1 MTAPDRASEKTQP
14 TAGFWDHVDALRG
27 VLLRCALTVA
37 LLAAAVCAVM
47 PWIFDNVI
55 LAPCRPDFP
64 LYRWLGHISSWWGA
78 GDMEELHVELINIRL
93 ASQFFIHMSTSLWL
107 ALALAF
113 PIVIYQLWRFVAPG
127 LYENEKRGARKA
139 FLAGNAMFYL
149 GVAAGYFL
157 VFPLTLR
164 FLAQYQLSAMIPNQ
178 VSLDSYMDNFL
189 VLILVMGIIFELPLV
204 CWMLGR
210 MGLLHRSFFT
220 AYRRHAIV
228 GLMALAAVVTPTGD
242 PFTLMVVFLPIY
254 LLWESGALLI
264 PKDADTAASD
274 TPEA

>member
-1 MTAPDRASEKTQP
+1 
-14 TAGFWDHVDALRG
+14 
-27 VLLRCALTVA
+27 
-37 LLAAAVCAVM
+37 
-47 PWIFDNVI
+47 
-55 LAPCRPDFP
+55 
-64 LYRWLGHISSWWGA
+64 
-78 GDMEELHVELINIRL
+78 
-93 ASQFFIHMSTSLWL
+93 
-107 ALALAF
+107 
-113 PIVIYQLWRFVAPG
+113 
-127 LYENEKRGARKA
+127 
-139 FLAGNAMFYL
+139 
-149 GVAAGYFL
+149 
-157 VFPLTLR
+157 
-164 FLAQYQLSAMIPNQ
+164 MIPNQ